1 MSLEKKRYVQIG
13 VALEEDTVHIPD
25 LAFVPVGAVEQADD
39 GGDGGDLVGVGL
51 DTDAGLVG
59 VGEKVVDDLGR
70 VSTWR
75 DQKHGTHLEPA
86 GLCGEVDCGDVDDLA
101 VLALGVVP
109 EEGEDGDDRLGGD
122 VEGELVLVDGELLH
136 VSREGGED
144 VLPVLVQRGLGPGHC
159 LGGVHAD
166 WLLEGRSRWF
176 LQPARGHGE

>member
-1 MSLEKKRYVQIG
+1 MEKKRYVQIG

-59 VGEKVVDDLGR
+59 VGEKVVDD
-70 VSTWR
+70 
-75 DQKHGTHLEPA
+75 LEPA

-166 WLLEGRSRWF
+166 WLLEGRNRWF